1 MKSSIMIR
9 SLVLILTLIFPLMS
23 FAQTGIIR
31 GAVFD
36 AATGDPLIGVTVQI
50 DGTTNGSA
58 TDFDGKFE
66 IKIEP
71 GTYEVVASYISYATL
86 RVEGVS
92 VTEGNVTV
100 LDNVS
105 LKEDAEQLQEVVVSA
120 QAIRTSEEALL
131 TVKRKSAN
139 LLDGISSAN
148 FRKIGDSD
156 AASAVKRVPGVSIE
170 GGKYVF
176 VRGLGDRYTKSTLN
190 GVDIPGL
197 DPDRNTIQMDMF
209 PTGIVD
215 NIVVLKSFTSDLPG
229 DFTGGIVN
237 IDTKDFPEEKTFN
250 VSAGLGYN
258 PSMHFNTDYLTY
270 KGGKTDF
277 LGFDDGTREIPTA
290 RNTNIP
296 LYTDVVGNVDSEE
309 GRQFRSIME
318 GFNPTLA
325 AMKERSFMDYS
336 LGVNF
341 GNQFTKGRNTIG
353 YIFSV
358 SYANSTEYYEDA
370 VYGRYGKG
378 NSNETELGVREYQ
391 QGDFGVNN
399 VALSGLAGI
408 ALKRD
413 RSKYKINVLHVQN
426 GESRAGIFDYENSDL
441 GANFQAIQHNLE
453 YSQRSLTNVLLN
465 GDHYSADSRWHVEW
479 KLSPTRSRI
488 EDPDIRYTRYR
499 VDGSNLSIGTES
511 GYPERI
517 WRFLEED
524 NLAGKADVNR
534 DFTFLTRPAKL
545 KFGTAYVFKQRDYEI
560 QNFQIIPQGVTVTG
574 DPNELFRPENL
585 WPTNASGSR
594 GTRYAPLF
602 IPNNPNEFQA
612 NSTNMALYVSSEFNL
627 SDKLKTILG
636 VRAENFEQHY
646 TGENQQ
652 GLALNEEK
660 VIDDLD
666 FFPSVNLIYALN
678 ENQNIRFSYSKTI
691 ARPSF
696 KEASYAEIL
705 DPLTGRTFIGSF
717 FPDISPTGE
726 VIWDGNL
733 TATRIDNFDAR
744 WEIFRQFG
752 QTVAASFFY
761 KQFDRPIEI
770 VQYVQ
775 APNNFQPRNVGD
787 GTAYGIEFELR
798 QNLGLVS
805 TALENFSLNGNV
817 TVTRSQIEMT
827 PTEYN
832 SRVLNARE
840 NERIESTREMAGQA
854 PYIVNAGFSYKGVN
868 NGLEAGLFYNVQGE
882 TLTYVGIADKPDVF
896 SVPFNS
902 LNFNA
907 TKYFGEEEKF
917 QLGLNVTNLLGA
929 EREFVFR
936 SFQATDQVFSRLRPG
951 MSFNLRFSYNF

>member
-1 MKSSIMIR
+1 MTR
-9 SLVLILTLIFPLMS
+9 SLLLILALGFPLVS
-23 FAQTGIIR
+23 LAQTGIIR
-31 GAVFD
+31 GGVFD
-36 AATGDPLIGVTVQI
+36 NATGESLIGVTVQI
-50 DGTTNGSA
+50 EGTTTGTA

-66 IKIEP
+66 IKMTE
-71 GTYEVVASYISYATL
+71 GTHALIVSYISYATL
-86 RVEGVS
+86 RIEGVS
-92 VTEGNVTV
+92 VTNGDVTV
-100 LDNVS
+100 LDNIS
-105 LKEDAEQLQEVVVSA
+105 LKEDVEQLQEVVVTA

-148 FRKIGDSD
+148 FRKVGDSD
-156 AASAVKRVPGVSIE
+156 AASAVKRVTGVSIE

-209 PTGIVD
+209 PTSIVD

-237 IDTKDFPEEKTFN
+237 IDTKDFPEEKTFSI
-250 VSAGLGYN
+250 SAGLGYN
-258 PSMHFNTDYLTY
+258 PAMHLNTNYLTY
-270 KGGKTDF
+270 EGGKTDF

-290 RNTNIP
+290 GSTDIP
-296 LYTDVVGNVDSEE
+296 LYADVLGNVDSEE

-336 LGVNF
+336 LGFSF
-341 GNQFTKGRNTIG
+341 GNQLTKGRNTFG
-353 YIFSV
+353 YTLSL
-358 SYANSTEYYEDA
+358 SYANSTEYFEDA

-378 NSNETELGVREYQ
+378 NSNEIELGVREYQ

-399 VALSGLAGI
+399 VGLSGIAGL

-413 RSKYKINVLHVQN
+413 RSKYKINLLHVQN

-441 GANFQAIQHNLE
+441 GANFEAIQHNLE
-453 YSQRSLTNVLLN
+453 YSQRSLTNLLLN
-465 GDHYSADSRWHVEW
+465 GNHYSADNRWYVEW

-499 VDGSNLSIGTES
+499 VDGSSVSIGTES

-517 WRFLEED
+517 WRFLKED

-534 DFTFLTRPAKL
+534 DFTVLTRPAKL

-560 QNFQIIPQGVTVTG
+560 QNFQIIPQGVPVTG

-585 WPTNASGSR
+585 WPTNASGST
-594 GTRYAPLF
+594 GTRYAPMF
-602 IPNNPNEFQA
+602 IPNNPNEFLA
-612 NSTNMALYVSSEFNL
+612 NSTNVALYVSGEVNL

-652 GLALNEEK
+652 GLTLDDEK

-666 FFPSVNLIYALN
+666 FFPSVNLIYAVT
-678 ENQNIRFSYSKTI
+678 EHQNLRFSYSKTI

-717 FPDISPTGE
+717 FPDVNPSGE

-744 WEIFRQFG
+744 WEVFRQFG
-752 QTVAASFFY
+752 QTLSASFFY

-787 GTAYGIEFELR
+787 GKAYGIELELR
-798 QNLGLVS
+798 QNLGFVS
-805 TALENFSLNGNV
+805 TAFENFSLNANV

-840 NERIESTREMAGQA
+840 NETIESTREMAGQA

-868 NGLEAGLFYNVQGE
+868 NGLEAGLYYNVQGE

-907 TKYFGEEEKF
+907 TKYFGAEEKF
-917 QLGLNVTNLLGA
+917 QLGLNVVNLFGA
-929 EREFVFR
+929 EREFVFK
-936 SFQATDQVFSRLRPG
+936 SFQATDQVFSRLRPQ
-951 MSFNLRFSYNF
+951 MSFNLKFGYNF